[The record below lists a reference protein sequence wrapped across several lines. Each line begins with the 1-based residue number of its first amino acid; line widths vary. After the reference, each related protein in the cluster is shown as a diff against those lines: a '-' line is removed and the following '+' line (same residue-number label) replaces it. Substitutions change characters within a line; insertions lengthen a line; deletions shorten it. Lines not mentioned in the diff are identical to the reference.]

1 MILLEGIVFWEVSE
15 LLLLLMKILT
25 KEEYATS
32 GFHDFSEKMLPIS
45 ERAADPEAG
54 RSVIISALGC
64 EGGGVSLEFPSY
76 FWKL

>member
-25 KEEYATS
+25 KEGYATS

-45 ERAADPEAG
+45 EQ
-54 RSVIISALGC
+54 SVLQIRRQGDL
-64 EGGGVSLEFPSY
+64 
-76 FWKL
+76 